1 MFPLRPSTRSQ
12 AASGPDNLQKA
23 RSVAGTLPKRY
34 FSQAVEPAL
43 RESLLCMTGDVCSGS
58 TRGCQPLMPNGQAVE
73 RCRIQ
78 DVGN

>member
-43 RESLLCMTGDVCSGS
+43 RESLLWHDRRCLFRVDERVSAFDAEWSSG
-58 TRGCQPLMPNGQAVE
+58 
-73 RCRIQ
+73 
-78 DVGN
+78 